1 MTSQNPKNHDDEV
14 DMPQIT
20 WMMRLTCQGL
30 RTPVSQNIINKVSL
44 HCGHD
49 IGDIWG
55 WLCDR
60 EEGTWAVSRRGA
72 EWLCVTW
79 VSAAAPG
86 FSLIS
91 RWQVPIHE
99 INFQFLTMLFVVNS
113 RCESWVIHVNC
124 YWIVTYEQY
133 NYPIWGFMCG
143 FSGYQAL
150 TYNEVQTRVCS
161 LNRSEFNQDFS
172 HEDEKNIYQQLYL

>member
-1 MTSQNPKNHDDEV
+1 MVVWQRRRNVSSESARCWVTLCHTQL
-14 DMPQIT
+14 
-20 WMMRLTCQGL
+20 RLRGSPATQRQQQVSDRL
-30 RTPVSQNIINKVSL
+30 WYSHYTRTKYSTL
-44 HCGHD
+44 
-49 IGDIWG
+49 
-55 WLCDR
+55 
-60 EEGTWAVSRRGA
+60 GTRRP
-72 EWLCVTW
+72 LFFT
-79 VSAAAPG
+79 
-86 FSLIS
+86 LIS
-91 RWQVPIHE
+91 RWQVPIHK

>member
-1 MTSQNPKNHDDEV
+1 MFLWQRKNVTSDQ
-14 DMPQIT
+14 
-20 WMMRLTCQGL
+20 
-30 RTPVSQNIINKVSL
+30 TPVWVTEKEEREQWGGKVLSDSVS
-44 HCGHD
+44 HEC
-49 IGDIWG
+49 
-55 WLCDR
+55 WLR
-60 EEGTWAVSRRGA
+60 LRGT
-72 EWLCVTW
+72 
-79 VSAAAPG
+79 
-86 FSLIS
+86 LIS
-91 RWQVPIHE
+91 RWQVPIHK

-150 TYNEVQTRVCS
+150 TYNELQTRVCS